1 MRVAPKRILTAV
13 MVIFWVLAPPVAFG
27 QEEGNVLINTDPQGS
42 LVELEGETT
51 LSGVTPVKFTRN
63 LSGTYQINV
72 IRDGYEKYHSTA
84 YFSVSQF
91 SQIDIRLVPK
101 TRFKS
106 FIRSLIIPGWGQNYY
121 GSKTKAFLFAFGT
134 LASAVGYAFAWD
146 DYDSKKDDY
155 EARKSAFDNA
165 TQWGDL
171 PRLQAELQDAQ
182 QRADDAEDIV
192 NVVRV
197 VTISIY
203 ALNLLDSFLFFPD
216 FSSYT
221 EYKVITAAPDFGTD
235 RVGLTLSL
243 NF

>member
-13 MVIFWVLAPPVAFG
+13 VVIFWVFVPPIAFG
-27 QEEGNVLINTDPQGS
+27 QDEGNVLINTDPQGS
-42 LVELEGETT
+42 LVKLEGDVT
-51 LSGVTPVKFTRN
+51 LSGVTPVKFARN
-63 LSGTYQINV
+63 LSGTYRIKV
-72 IRDGYEKYHSTA
+72 VRDGYENYRSTA

-91 SQIDIRLVPK
+91 SQLDIRLVPK

-106 FIRSLIIPGWGQNYY
+106 FIRSLVIPGWGQNYY

-134 LASAVGYAFAWD
+134 MASAVGYAFAWD

-155 EARKSAFDNA
+155 ETRKAAFDSA
-165 TQWGDL
+165 TLWGDL
-171 PRLQAELQDAQ
+171 PRLQSELRDAQ

-192 NVVRV
+192 NIVRV
-197 VTISIY
+197 ATISIY

-221 EYKVITAAPDFGTD
+221 EYKVITAAPDFGTA
-235 RVGLTLSL
+235 RAGLTLSL